1 MKIESGNNSQ
11 IQSQLNPKQELVTK
25 NMKEPNIEEQQLL
38 ELQKAKLEKKE
49 KEAQQELTK
58 DELKNVVKSLNEF
71 MKPTFTS
78 LNFKVHDELD
88 RYYVEVVDQDTKK
101 VIREIPSKEILDM
114 YAKMT
119 EYLGLFIDKKL

>member
-1 MKIESGNNSQ
+1 MKIDGSSPNLQVSTSP
-11 IQSQLNPKQELVTK
+11 IQELVKRT
-25 NMKEPNIEEQQLL
+25 KEPNNGEQQ
-38 ELQKAKLEKKE
+38 ELQKVVREKKE
-49 KEAQQELTK
+49 KDEQQELTK
-58 DELKNVVKSLNEF
+58 DDLKDVVKGLNEF
-71 MKPTFTS
+71 LKPTFTS

-88 RYYVEVVDQDTKK
+88 RYYVEVVDQETKK